1 MQNNSG
7 SSTTGLSANSKPT
20 SETATDKLPRG
31 SALELSTIE
40 TLAKRI
46 AERSPD
52 AETKADAQEIE
63 KISAELLEGY
73 MKQRGFTAA

>member
-7 SSTTGLSANSKPT
+7 SSTTGLSASLNPT
-20 SETATDKLPRG
+20 SETVTDKLPRG

-46 AERSPD
+46 AERSSD

-63 KISAELLEGY
+63 EISAKLLEGY